1 MDRYPEHDRHPRGHG
16 EPLDDIELLEDH
28 TRKITGGRS
37 GRRLGVS
44 MPGAI
49 AGAFL
54 VTALAFG
61 AAVRPDGAATNP
73 ASSSADEAA
82 SAASD
87 TNSNSTIFGHAGF
100 DNWATD
106 GDRAG
111 VDAKPGSESIDS
123 KGPDAS
129 EPGDEE
135 PTTDEPTDKPDQ
147 VVDPVTEPK
156 PELET
161 IGLTVSLDGSK
172 VVIDWGACDP
182 VGFRYYKVI
191 RSTNDAATWPL
202 GSGDSLV
209 GAVEDMGKTVLY
221 DAKAPAGT
229 KVYYK
234 VVAVVEYEGKL
245 IPACV
250 SPLRGIV
257 TKPAPTDTPDAG
269 TLGLELAIVEGHPK
283 VRWTECPGTFDY
295 YKIVRS
301 TDSTVTW
308 PAGDNDKVV
317 GVVGRDGGTK
327 FYDGDAPAGTK
338 LWYRVFCVRSS
349 ESGYVVVA
357 ASAAKAIETPTFEPK
372 PTPEPYVLGF
382 SVTQTG
388 EGIVL
393 EWEARGIDGFMYYK
407 VVRSMTNP
415 NPTYPANDGTEVIA
429 AIGDPATT
437 RFVDANVQ
445 VGQTWFYRVLSI
457 GDWGGQ
463 KVTLGITPVAT
474 LTVQ

>member
-1 MDRYPEHDRHPRGHG
+1 MDRYPEHGRTRGHD
-16 EPLDDIELLEDH
+16 EQIDDIELLEDH
-28 TRKITGGRS
+28 TRRIAGGQS

-61 AAVRPDGAATNP
+61 AALRPDGAATNP
-73 ASSSADEAA
+73 AGDPAGDAA
-82 SAASD
+82 TAASD
-87 TNSNSTIFGHAGF
+87 TNTDSTAFGHAGYG
-100 DNWATD
+100 DWAKD
-106 GDRAG
+106 DDRAG
-111 VDAKPGSESIDS
+111 VDAKPGVDSNES
-123 KGPDAS
+123 KGPDVN
-129 EPGDEE
+129 EPADEE
-135 PTTDEPTDKPDQ
+135 PTSDEPTDKPDQ

-191 RSTNDAATWPL
+191 RSTNEGATWPL

-234 VVAVVEYEGKL
+234 VVAVVEHEGKL
-245 IPACV
+245 VPACV

-269 TLGLELAIVEGHPK
+269 TLGLELGIVEGHPK
-283 VRWTECPGTFDY
+283 VRWTTCTGAFDY
-295 YKIVRS
+295 YKVVRS

-317 GVVGRDGGTK
+317 GVVGRDGDTK
-327 FYDGDAPAGTK
+327 LYDGDAPAGQK

-349 ESGYVVVA
+349 EAGYVVVA
-357 ASAAKAIETPTFEPK
+357 ASAAQAIETPTLEPK
-372 PTPEPYVLGF
+372 PAPEPYVLGF

-393 EWEARGIDGFMYYK
+393 EWEAFGPDGFMYYK
-407 VVRSMTNP
+407 VVRSMTNA

-429 AIGDPATT
+429 AIGDHTTT